1 MLFTD
6 IALGRNDEVLSPSD
20 SFIRFN
26 REVVSRRSELPQMW
40 KKFIVSLRRYYA
52 YVGNTGRTSPKL
64 VEELYDFLFYY
75 SNGQRKLYQD
85 YMTSRL
91 RDNDDPEYLYKKYH
105 EYFSE
110 DPTVDFPNLME
121 EVLRNHY
128 VAALAA
134 SSVVGH
140 RERLEKRQIHPF
152 IVRTLKYSYVDFWVK
167 PGHRSEYFFGPH
179 YSVSRR
185 QEEVIPLQSELFE
198 LDDFSNDR
206 AGGMTPTQRTGADP
220 WMCDECDS
228 FFVAACH
235 TSLEI

>member
-1 MLFTD
+1 MLFID
-6 IALGRNDEVLSPSD
+6 IALGRNDEILYPSD

-26 REVVSRRSELPQMW
+26 REVVSHRTELPQMW
-40 KKFIVSLRRYYA
+40 KDLLTSFRKYYA
-52 YVGNTGRTSPKL
+52 YIGNTGRTSPKL

-75 SNGQRKLYQD
+75 SNGRRKLYQD
-85 YMTSRL
+85 YTASRL
-91 RDNDDPEYLYKKYH
+91 RDNKDPEYLCKKYH

-110 DPTVDFPNLME
+110 DQTVDFPDLME

-167 PGHRSEYFFGPH
+167 PGNRSEYSFDPH

-185 QEEVIPLQSELFE
+185 QEETVSWEEEFFE
-198 LDDFSNDR
+198 MEDFSNDR
-206 AGGMTPTQRTGADP
+206 VYGDDP
-220 WMCDECDS
+220 HPENWR
-228 FFVAACH
+228 
-235 TSLEI
+235 